1 VDLSISTWV
10 LTSVL
15 PVQSPLK
22 SLKHKGL
29 AMHAIAELCRSE
41 ANHKKVSELNDN
53 QGIRKLILLIDFY
66 DDTVRGFAAQVNCT
80 HVCPFIS
87 SSAPWLHLRS
97 SFSIFCPSIASAARL
112 LIDHIHNFCVVY
124 QIIIFCDRRPCAANV
139 APARYFQQT
148 TGSHSRVPIKL

>member
-1 VDLSISTWV
+1 MHECVHECDRLFLGTDV
-10 LTSVL
+10 SVL

-66 DDTVRGFAAQVNCT
+66 DDTVRGFAAQVNFT
-80 HVCPFIS
+80 HVYSFIS
-87 SSAPWLHLRS
+87 LSLPWLHLCP
-97 SFSIFCPSIASAARL
+97 SFSIPSAS
-112 LIDHIHNFCVVY
+112 ITSSIC
-124 QIIIFCDRRPCAANV
+124 
-139 APARYFQQT
+139 
-148 TGSHSRVPIKL
+148 RVFPQ